1 MLENGNV
8 KISEDVISVLADK
21 AIKDIEGVEELAGR
35 FTDSIAVAFGK
46 KSGVPGVSAD
56 TKEGK
61 TAITVH
67 LVIKYGFR
75 IPEIAW
81 KVQEAVKN
89 TVETMTGLEVTKVN
103 VCVDD
108 VKFPDEAADE
118 EKTDADEQVTETEE

>member
-1 MLENGNV
+1 MVENGNI

-21 AIKDIEGVEELAGR
+21 AIKDIEGVDSLAGR
-35 FTDSIAVAFGK
+35 FSDSIAVALGK
-46 KSGVPGVSAD
+46 KTAAGIDAD
-56 TKEGK
+56 TKDGK

-108 VKFPDEAADE
+108 VKFPEEATAVAAQETEPVAEDE
-118 EKTDADEQVTETEE
+118 E

>member
-1 MLENGNV
+1 MTENGNI

-21 AIKDIEGVEELAGR
+21 AIKEIEGVDSLAGR
-35 FTDSIAVAFGK
+35 FADSIAVALGK
-46 KSGVPGVSAD
+46 KTAAGIDAD
-56 TKEGK
+56 TKDGK

-67 LVIKYGFR
+67 LVIKYGYR

-108 VKFPDEAADE
+108 VKFADE
-118 EKTDADEQVTETEE
+118 TLPDAAGETAEDAAEEE